1 MSEEKI
7 PYLVENKERD
17 TFTIYVKG
25 TKPYLDLQQENKQL
39 KEEKDTLYN
48 ALITTRTKN
57 NNDKARYRR
66 KAKRYRNILTELEKW
81 INSYIPLLDA
91 GDIVEESSQ
100 DTLKEV
106 LDKIQE
112 LKEKYK

>member
-1 MSEEKI
+1 MSRQLEYYYRNKEKI
-7 PYLVENKERD
+7 NKK
-17 TFTIYVKG
+17 FA
-25 TKPYLDLQQENKQL
+25 
-39 KEEKDTLYN
+39 EK
-48 ALITTRTKN
+48 
-57 NNDKARYRR
+57 
-66 KAKRYRNILTELEKW
+66 YRNNIEFRDAWKEKNKNEQKEHRKSTKILTELEEW

-112 LKEKYK
+112 LKKKYK

>member
-1 MSEEKI
+1 MSRQLEYYYRNKEKI
-7 PYLVENKERD
+7 NKK
-17 TFTIYVKG
+17 FA
-25 TKPYLDLQQENKQL
+25 
-39 KEEKDTLYN
+39 EK
-48 ALITTRTKN
+48 
-57 NNDKARYRR
+57 
-66 KAKRYRNILTELEKW
+66 YRNNIEFRDAWKEKNKNEQKEHRKSTKILTELEEW

-112 LKEKYK
+112 LKKKYKCNR

>member
-1 MSEEKI
+1 MSRQLEYYYRNKEKI
-7 PYLVENKERD
+7 NKI
-17 TFTIYVKG
+17 FA
-25 TKPYLDLQQENKQL
+25 
-39 KEEKDTLYN
+39 EK
-48 ALITTRTKN
+48 
-57 NNDKARYRR
+57 
-66 KAKRYRNILTELEKW
+66 YRNNIEFRDAWKEKNKNEQKEHRKSTKILTELEEW

-112 LKEKYK
+112 LKKKYK

>member
-1 MSEEKI
+1 MSRQLEYYYRNKEKI
-7 PYLVENKERD
+7 NKI
-17 TFTIYVKG
+17 FA
-25 TKPYLDLQQENKQL
+25 
-39 KEEKDTLYN
+39 EK
-48 ALITTRTKN
+48 
-57 NNDKARYRR
+57 
-66 KAKRYRNILTELEKW
+66 YRNNIEFRDAWKEKNKNEQKEHIKTTKILTELEEW

-112 LKEKYK
+112 LKKKYK